1 MVKLGRRGTVV
12 GDRELGPYALLLQSS
27 SREGL
32 EAFARTTLAPIL
44 DHDGRHRS
52 ELAPT
57 LRVYLE
63 EDRVQRRTAARTF
76 THVNTVAY
84 RIGRIE
90 HLLGRSLGDPAT
102 VFDLTLA
109 FRILDVVDG
118 G

>member
-1 MVKLGRRGTVV
+1 M
-12 GDRELGPYALLLQSS
+12 
-27 SREGL
+27 
-32 EAFARTTLAPIL
+32 
-44 DHDGRHRS
+44 
-52 ELAPT
+52 PT
-57 LRVYLE
+57 LRIYLE

-118 G
+118 RSHAERDRPVATPDARR